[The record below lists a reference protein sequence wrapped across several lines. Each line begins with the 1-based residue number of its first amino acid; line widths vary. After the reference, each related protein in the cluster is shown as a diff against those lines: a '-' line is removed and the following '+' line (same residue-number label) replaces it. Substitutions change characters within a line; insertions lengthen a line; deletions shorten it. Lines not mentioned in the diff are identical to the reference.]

1 MAIFPYKYLVKFKE
15 EQMKRF
21 IGVFILLVLL
31 NSLAFADF
39 DFSKIK
45 DNVSEFT
52 LPNGLKFI
60 LLEDHSVP
68 IATFMTYVNAGG
80 SDERIGIWG
89 ISHFL
94 EHMAF
99 KGTSEVGTN
108 NIKAER
114 EILAKMDTV
123 FDRLIAEK
131 NSLHPDQEK
140 IKKMEAEL
148 GKLQEEATQY
158 AVDEFDNILKQ
169 NGGVGMNAFTNKD
182 ATVYLV
188 SLPSNRMELW
198 AYLESSRFTDPVFRE
213 FYKER
218 NVIKEERRMGVENR
232 PTGKLLEE
240 LMAIAFKDHP
250 YHVNGIGPMS
260 NIENITRADMY
271 AYFKANYTAKNMVIG
286 VAGDVYPDQLK
297 KMVKTY
303 FSKLNPGRKNSRVF
317 TNEPKQAGEKTVTI
331 YEDSQPWLVI
341 GYHCPSI
348 LHEDF
353 IKFSVLDRILT
364 SGRSS
369 RLNKQMVIQDKS
381 ALNIFSRAGSPGDKY
396 PCLYFIGALPN
407 TGHTTDKLLESIDSE
422 IEKVKKHSVTREE
435 LDSAKTRVKV
445 TQIRRM
451 QSNFGLLLK
460 MLGSEMKLG
469 SWEKAFDDLQAIE
482 KITANDIRE
491 LVKKYLTRNNRSI
504 ARIEKEEKKEE
515 VEK

>member
-1 MAIFPYKYLVKFKE
+1 MRRVV
-15 EQMKRF
+15 
-21 IGVFILLVLL
+21 GVFILLVLF
-31 NSLAFADF
+31 NSLVLADF

-52 LPNGLKFI
+52 LSNGLKFI

-68 IATFMTYVNAGG
+68 IATFLTYVNVGG

-114 EILAKMDTV
+114 MIMAKMDTL
-123 FDRLIAEK
+123 FDQLLAEK

-140 IKKMEAEL
+140 IKKMETEL
-148 GKLQEEATQY
+148 EKLKEEATQY
-158 AVDEFDNILKQ
+158 AVDEFGNIIKQ
-169 NGGVGMNAFTNKD
+169 NGGVGLNAFTSKD
-182 ATVYLV
+182 ATVYFI
-188 SLPSNRMELW
+188 SLPSNRIELW

-218 NVIKEERRMGVENR
+218 NVIMEERRMGVENR
-232 PTGKLLEE
+232 PTGKLIEE
-240 LMAIAFKDHP
+240 LIAIAFKDHP
-250 YHVNGIGPMS
+250 YHFNGIGPMS
-260 NIENITRADMY
+260 NLDNITRAEMY

-286 VAGDVYPDQLK
+286 VAGDIYPDQLK
-297 KMVKTY
+297 KMAQKY
-303 FSKLNPGRKNSRVF
+303 FSKLNPGRKNPRVF
-317 TNEPKQAGEKTVTI
+317 TKEPKQAGEKTVTI
-331 YEDSQPWLVI
+331 YEDSQPWLII

-369 RLNKQMVIQDKS
+369 RLNKQMVIKDKS
-381 ALNIFSRAGSPGDKY
+381 ALNIFSRAGFPGDKY
-396 PCLYFIGALPN
+396 PCLYLLGALPN
-407 TGHTTDKLLESIDSE
+407 SGHTTDKLLEAIDSE
-422 IEKVKKHSVTREE
+422 IEKIKEHSITQEE

-445 TQIRRM
+445 IEIRRM
-451 QSNFGLLLK
+451 QSNVGLLLN

-469 SWEKAFDDLQAIE
+469 SWEKAFDDLQAVE
-482 KITANDIRE
+482 KITVNDIQE